1 MEKKMNRDLVSIII
15 RTCQR
20 PHILK
25 RALESIVIQSY
36 PNIQVVIVED
46 GNNESENF
54 IKENFPM
61 LNICYVATGKKV
73 GRAKAGNIGLELSDG
88 VFLNFLDDDDML
100 FENHVQTLV
109 EVLEKVKHRAA
120 YSLAEE
126 RRLKVSNQR
135 TSDYKVKGKSIRF
148 KQPYNRMLLYTFNYI
163 PIQAIMFHRSL
174 YEQLGGFDEK
184 LDALEDWDL
193 WVKYSTKT
201 DFCFINKVTSCY
213 HVPYEK
219 KLKKK
224 RAENLTG
231 YREAIYE
238 NFSNYKIS
246 MNIRDINKDMT
257 YVIREYKNNGIIR
270 YVRMFFRAIFFGER

>member
-1 MEKKMNRDLVSIII
+1 MNRALVSIII

-20 PHILK
+20 PYILK

-36 PNIQVVIVED
+36 PEIQVVIVED
-46 GNNESENF
+46 GNNESEKF
-54 IKENFPM
+54 IKENFSM

-73 GRAKAGNIGLELSDG
+73 GRAKAGNIGLELSEG

-109 EVLEKVKHRAA
+109 ETLKKVKNRAA
-120 YSLAEE
+120 YSIAEE
-126 RRLKVSNQR
+126 RRLKISN
-135 TSDYKVKGKSIRF
+135 TTPNDYKIKGKSIRF

-163 PIQAIMFHRSL
+163 PIQSIMFHRSL
-174 YEQLGGFDEK
+174 YEQLGGFDEH

-193 WVKYSTKT
+193 WVRYSTKT
-201 DFCFINKVTSCY
+201 DFCFVEKTTSCY

-219 KLKKK
+219 KLKKR
-224 RAENLTG
+224 RAENLSE
-231 YREAIYE
+231 YRDAIYE
-238 NFSNYKIS
+238 NFSNYEIS
-246 MNIRDINKDMT
+246 LNIRDINKEMT

-270 YVRMFFRAIFFGER
+270 YIRMFFRALFFGER